1 MFYLFEKIVLSLWKY
16 CPLNEIFGQFM
27 YLPKISFFV
36 SWFFCFYFA
45 VVVIVVFK
53 KNTACITKN
62 LPGNFLENKFT
73 NNVYVSR
80 RYVLRFLLV
89 LAHVWFLSKY
99 SY

>member
-1 MFYLFEKIVLSLWKY
+1 
-16 CPLNEIFGQFM
+16 M

-45 VVVIVVFK
+45 VVVIV
-53 KNTACITKN
+53 ACITKN

-89 LAHVWFLSKY
+89 LAHV
-99 SY
+99 